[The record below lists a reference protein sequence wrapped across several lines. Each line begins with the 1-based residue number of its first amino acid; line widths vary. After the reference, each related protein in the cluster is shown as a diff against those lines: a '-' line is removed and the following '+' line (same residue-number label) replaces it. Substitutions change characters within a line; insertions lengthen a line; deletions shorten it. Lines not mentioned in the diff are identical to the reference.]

1 MNFMFKVCSCPHSG
15 GAPGNSME
23 QSGWVG
29 GVPESD
35 RMSGGL
41 GKLEPGKE
49 GGKYVS
55 PSYFIKYKAL

>member
-1 MNFMFKVCSCPHSG
+1 MKLESAGRVQLGTCDSVIATQHPLITKLSV
-15 GAPGNSME
+15 GNSME

-41 GKLEPGKE
+41 EN
-49 GGKYVS
+49 
-55 PSYFIKYKAL
+55 